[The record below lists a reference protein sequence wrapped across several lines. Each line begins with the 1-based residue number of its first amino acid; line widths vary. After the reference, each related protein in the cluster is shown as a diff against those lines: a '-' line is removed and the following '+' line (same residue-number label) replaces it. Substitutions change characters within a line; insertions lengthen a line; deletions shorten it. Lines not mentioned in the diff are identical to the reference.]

1 MNRLKV
7 KIPDHF
13 SFSTNMV
20 IRLSDLN
27 YGGHVGND
35 AILSILQEARQQYL
49 QSRGLEE
56 LNINGFGLIM
66 VDALIEYKRELNY
79 ADEILVSVIAVDFD
93 KMGFDFYY
101 KIELQSE
108 HEAPILVTRAK
119 TGMLL
124 YDYTNKKKVP
134 LTEAFVQLLS

>member
-7 KIPDHF
+7 TLPDHF
-13 SFSTNMV
+13 SFSTPLT

-35 AILSILQEARQQYL
+35 AILSILQEARQQFL
-49 QSRGLEE
+49 RSRGQEE
-56 LNINGFGLIM
+56 LNIDGYGLIM
-66 VDALIEYKRELNY
+66 VDALIEYKKELNY
-79 ADEILVSVIAVDFD
+79 ADSIIVSVIAIDFD

-101 KIELQSE
+101 KIELIQEGKS
-108 HEAPILVTRAK
+108 ILASRAK

-124 YDYTNKKKVP
+124 YDYANKKKVP
-134 LTEAFVQLLS
+134 VSEELIKLLS

>member
-7 KIPDHF
+7 TLPDNF
-13 SFSTNMV
+13 SFSTPLT

-35 AILSILQEARQQYL
+35 AILSILQEARQQFL
-49 QSRGLEE
+49 RSRGQEE
-56 LNINGFGLIM
+56 LNIDGHGLIM
-66 VDALIEYKRELNY
+66 VDALIEYKKELNY
-79 ADEILVSVIAVDFD
+79 ADSIIVSVVAVDFD

-101 KIELQSE
+101 KIELIQEGKS
-108 HEAPILVTRAK
+108 ILASRAK

-124 YDYTNKKKVP
+124 YDYANKKKVP
-134 LTEAFVQLLS
+134 VSEELIQLLS

>member
-7 KIPDHF
+7 TLPDNF
-13 SFSTNMV
+13 SFSTPLT

-35 AILSILQEARQQYL
+35 AILSILQEARQQFL
-49 QSRGLEE
+49 RSRGQEE
-56 LNINGFGLIM
+56 LNIDGYGLIM
-66 VDALIEYKRELNY
+66 VDALIEYKKELNY
-79 ADEILVSVIAVDFD
+79 ADSIIVSVVAVDFD

-101 KIELQSE
+101 KIELIQEGKS
-108 HEAPILVTRAK
+108 ILASRAK

-124 YDYTNKKKVP
+124 YDYANKKKVP
-134 LTEAFVQLLS
+134 VSEELIKLLS